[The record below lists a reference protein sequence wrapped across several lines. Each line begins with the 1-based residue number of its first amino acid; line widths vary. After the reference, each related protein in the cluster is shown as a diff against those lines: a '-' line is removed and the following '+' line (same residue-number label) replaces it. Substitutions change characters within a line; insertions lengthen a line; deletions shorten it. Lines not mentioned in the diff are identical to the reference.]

1 MEVWELNLLHDGDIE
16 RICMC
21 SDEQPLF
28 EMAVD
33 RAFDLFAKINEWPLK
48 QENCHASVSVND
60 KLHSILVKI
69 STQDDNTV
77 ELWEYKWECIY
88 KENGQAVTTVTPT
101 TNVTKGSQKVENYI
115 QSAQAQGKFEETDV
129 GN

>member
-1 MEVWELNLLHDGDIE
+1 MKAPGYQNISAKLTIIVARIDIVKPTGEYRVGDSKE
-16 RICMC
+16 
-21 SDEQPLF
+21 
-28 EMAVD
+28 
-33 RAFDLFAKINEWPLK
+33 
-48 QENCHASVSVND
+48 
-60 KLHSILVKI
+60 
-69 STQDDNTV
+69 
-77 ELWEYKWECIY
+77 WECIY